1 MPEPLFTFTDLV
13 ARVCPALEG
22 IDKWKA
28 VRHLDNRPEVPDL
41 VELFHLDREALEFY
55 QAEQSKGVFGAC
67 DGVFSFLGLPGRR
80 ALFVGGY
87 QVRGSRTATMPDPS
101 TVPGALRGMYEARRR
116 DEPDVV
122 RYYYD
127 LVRDP
132 RFAALEMRVVV
143 DWGLGALSW
152 HQWALDKPVV
162 ELRDPNSLGPC
173 PDYREINLTLAK
185 LAFLIRH
192 EEANPSWRD
201 KLSAVGGIYLLTDR
215 AHGRLYVGQAG
226 GEAGFWGRW
235 KEYAEQRTGNVV
247 IDPAF
252 DAGELHP
259 ESTTLS
265 ILDIVPKS
273 ASAKVV
279 LDRLEV
285 RWKERLCTRT
295 TGYNR
300 N

>member
-1 MPEPLFTFTDLV
+1 MPEPLITFAELV
-13 ARVCPALEG
+13 ARVCPTLES

-28 VRHLDNRPEVPDL
+28 VRHLDNRPGIPDL

-55 QAEQSKGVFGAC
+55 QAEQGKDIFGAC
-67 DGVFSFLGLPGRR
+67 DGIFSFLGLPGRR
-80 ALFVGGY
+80 ALFIGAY
-87 QVRGSRTATMPDPS
+87 QVRGSRKTAVPDPS
-101 TVPGALRGMYEARRR
+101 IVPVALRGMYEAARR
-116 DEPDVV
+116 DDPDVE

-143 DWGLGALSW
+143 DWGPGALSW

-173 PDYREINLTLAK
+173 PDYREVDVSLAK

-215 AHGRLYVGQAG
+215 TRARLYVGQAG
-226 GEAGFWGRW
+226 GETGFWGRW
-235 KEYAEQRTGNVV
+235 KAYAEQRTGNVA

-252 DAGELHP
+252 NTGELRP

-265 ILDIVPKS
+265 ILEVVPRG
-273 ASAKVV
+273 ASAKVL

-295 TGYNR
+295 AGYNR